1 MEEDSKLHPVNE
13 EQAAIWK
20 DFYVTFNSPHGKR
33 VLKVL
38 ERECKQFSFASGDM
52 WETFR
57 RTIYRDVVEYIKD
70 KVDAGAQLM
79 LEGE

>member
-1 MEEDSKLHPVNE
+1 MEENKLQPANE
-13 EQAAIWK
+13 ELAAIWK
-20 DFYVTFNSPHGKR
+20 DFYITFSSPHGQR

-38 ERECKQFSFASGDM
+38 ERECKQFSFASGDI

-57 RTIYRDVVEYIKD
+57 RTIYRDVIEYIKD
-70 KVDAGAQLM
+70 KVDAGAQIT

>member
-1 MEEDSKLHPVNE
+1 MEENKLQPANE
-13 EQAAIWK
+13 ELAAIWK
-20 DFYVTFNSPHGKR
+20 DFYVTFSSPHGQR

-38 ERECKQFSFASGDM
+38 ERECKQFSFASGDI

-57 RTIYRDVVEYIKD
+57 RTIYRDVIEYIKD
-70 KVDAGAQLM
+70 KVDAGAQIT